1 MGLRLPPLSAL
12 RAFEAVAR
20 HLSFTRAADELHVTP
35 AAISQQVKGL
45 EDQLGVQLFERSRRA
60 VALTD
65 AGVSILPD
73 VQAGFASLSRVLHRN
88 THAPHGPALRIS
100 VAPSFASK
108 WLLPRLP
115 NFAAQYPDIDLRIS
129 ATPALADLENDE
141 ADLAIRF
148 GVGRYPG
155 LRAEPLFR
163 EALCPLCSPRFAKG
177 KGALR
182 VPADLKNFQLLHDL
196 SLPGHPQPPG
206 WAQWLKLA
214 GVPEVSANR
223 GTCFSLAELAL
234 QAAIDGAG
242 VVLGRLALAEVDL
255 AAGRLWRPFEPTLKL
270 NLGYFL
276 VTPKKRREPAEV
288 QCFRKW
294 MNEVARSPRARNSR
308 GRRPG

>member
-1 MGLRLPPLSAL
+1 MALRLPPLSAL

-45 EDQLGVQLFERSRRA
+45 EEQLGVQLFERSRRA

-65 AGVSILPD
+65 AGISILPD
-73 VQAGFASLSRVLHRN
+73 VQAGFASLSRVLDRDIRK
-88 THAPHGPALRIS
+88 AHGPALRIS

-115 NFAAQYPDIDLRIS
+115 NFAAQHPDIDLRIS

-177 KGALR
+177 KRALR
-182 VPADLKNFQLLHDL
+182 FPADLKNFQLLHDL
-196 SLPGHPQPPG
+196 SLPGDPQPPG

-214 GVPEVSANR
+214 GAPEVNANR

-255 AAGRLWRPFEPTLKL
+255 AAGRLWRPFEPMLKL

-276 VTPKKRREPAEV
+276 VTPKKRPESAEV
-288 QCFRKW
+288 KCFRKW
-294 MNEVARSPRARNSR
+294 LNDVARSPRAKRFP
-308 GRRPG
+308 GQRP

>member
-1 MGLRLPPLSAL
+1 MALRLPPLSAL

-73 VQAGFASLSRVLHRN
+73 VRAGFASLSRVLDRN
-88 THAPHGPALRIS
+88 IRKPQGPALRIS

-108 WLLPRLP
+108 WLLPRMP
-115 NFAAQYPDIDLRIS
+115 NFAAQYPDIQLRIS
-129 ATPALADLENDE
+129 ATPALADLKNDE

-155 LRAEPLFR
+155 LRSEPLFR
-163 EALCPLCSPRFAKG
+163 EALCPLCSPRFSKG
-177 KGALR
+177 KRALR
-182 VPADLKNFQLLHDL
+182 TPADLKRFQLLHDL
-196 SLPGHPQPPG
+196 SLPGDPQPPG
-206 WAQWLKLA
+206 WTQWLNLA
-214 GVPEVSANR
+214 GVPEVNANR

-255 AAGRLWRPFEPTLKL
+255 AAGRLWRPFQPTLEL
-270 NLGYFL
+270 DLGYFL
-276 VTPKKRREPAEV
+276 VTPKRRHESNEV
-288 QCFRKW
+288 QCFRNW
-294 MNEVARSPRARNSR
+294 LHDVARSPSGKNSR
-308 GRRPG
+308 DRKPR